1 MDLEGGS
8 IESPRVR
15 VGWLNRVAGV
25 MAVVLM
31 VAHSAP
37 SFAAGDAAHG
47 ATVYRQ
53 CMICHSLDKNGIGP
67 SHHNVFGRAAGSV
80 ANYTCSA
87 ALKTS
92 NIVWNETTLDQWL
105 ANPQAL
111 VPGTKMMF
119 SVDNAQDR
127 ADVIAFS
134 RKRREPICRALRP
147 AKNDTIVGLFPDSN
161 SSAQTPITILA
172 KRVTHP

>member
-1 MDLEGGS
+1 MDLVAAGTERARGRAGG
-8 IESPRVR
+8 PKRA
-15 VGWLNRVAGV
+15 AGA
-25 MAVVLM
+25 MAVVLA
-31 VAHSAP
+31 VAYSAP
-37 SFAAGDAAHG
+37 SFAAGDAARG

-53 CMICHSLDKNGIGP
+53 CMICHALDKNGIGP

-80 ANYTCSA
+80 ANYSYSA
-87 ALKTS
+87 ALKAS

-127 ADVIAFS
+127 ADVIAFL
-134 RKRREPICRALRP
+134 KDKAGTDL
-147 AKNDTIVGLFPDSN
+147 
-161 SSAQTPITILA
+161 SSATPGE
-172 KRVTHP
+172 K

>member
-1 MDLEGGS
+1 MGKDEAVATADGRPSMEENMALEAGS
-8 IESPRVR
+8 IENPRVR
-15 VGWLNRVAGV
+15 VGWLDRVASAV
-25 MAVVLM
+25 AVVLA

-80 ANYTCSA
+80 ANYTYSA
-87 ALKTS
+87 ALKAS
-92 NIVWNETTLDQWL
+92 NIVWNETTLDLWL

-111 VPGTKMMF
+111 VPGAKMMF

-127 ADVIAFS
+127 ADVIAFLKEKAGS
-134 RKRREPICRALRP
+134 DL
-147 AKNDTIVGLFPDSN
+147 
-161 SSAQTPITILA
+161 SSAAPA
-172 KRVTHP
+172 EK

>member
-1 MDLEGGS
+1 MDLEVGS
-8 IESPRVR
+8 IDSPRLR
-15 VGWLNRVAGV
+15 VGRLNRVAGA
-25 MAVVLM
+25 MAVVLV

-53 CMICHSLDKNGIGP
+53 CMICHALDKNGIGP

-80 ANYTCSA
+80 ANYNYSA
-87 ALKTS
+87 ALKAS

-111 VPGTKMMF
+111 VPGAKMMF
-119 SVDNAQDR
+119 AVDNAQDR
-127 ADVIAFS
+127 ADVIAFLKEKAAS
-134 RKRREPICRALRP
+134 
-147 AKNDTIVGLFPDSN
+147 DV
-161 SSAQTPITILA
+161 SSVAPNE
-172 KRVTHP
+172 K

>member
-1 MDLEGGS
+1 MDPVADGTECARG
-8 IESPRVR
+8 R
-15 VGWLNRVAGV
+15 VGGLKRGV
-25 MAVVLM
+25 SAMAVVLM
-31 VAHSAP
+31 VAHATP

-80 ANYTCSA
+80 ANYNYSA
-87 ALKTS
+87 PLKAS

-127 ADVIAFS
+127 ADVIAFL
-134 RKRREPICRALRP
+134 K
-147 AKNDTIVGLFPDSN
+147 AKAGSEL
-161 SSAQTPITILA
+161 SSAAPGE
-172 KRVTHP
+172 K

>member
-1 MDLEGGS
+1 MDLVTGGT
-8 IESPRVR
+8 ECARGRV
-15 VGWLNRVAGV
+15 VGLERAASA
-25 MAVVLM
+25 MAVVF
-31 VAHSAP
+31 VIANAAP

-80 ANYTCSA
+80 ANYSYSA
-87 ALKTS
+87 ALKAS

-105 ANPQAL
+105 ANPQGL

-127 ADVIAFS
+127 ADVIAFL
-134 RKRREPICRALRP
+134 REKAGSDL
-147 AKNDTIVGLFPDSN
+147 
-161 SSAQTPITILA
+161 SSAAPSE
-172 KRVTHP
+172 K

>member
-1 MDLEGGS
+1 MDPVAGGT
-8 IESPRVR
+8 ECARGR
-15 VGWLNRVAGV
+15 VGGLKRGASA

-31 VAHSAP
+31 VAHSTP

-80 ANYTCSA
+80 ANYNYSA
-87 ALKTS
+87 PLKAS

-127 ADVIAFS
+127 ADVIAFL
-134 RKRREPICRALRP
+134 KEKAGTDL
-147 AKNDTIVGLFPDSN
+147 
-161 SSAQTPITILA
+161 SSAAPA
-172 KRVTHP
+172 EK

>member
-1 MDLEGGS
+1 MDPVADGTECARG
-8 IESPRVR
+8 R
-15 VGWLNRVAGV
+15 VGGLKRGV
-25 MAVVLM
+25 SAMAVVLM
-31 VAHSAP
+31 VAHATP

-80 ANYTCSA
+80 ANYNYSA
-87 ALKTS
+87 PLKAS

-127 ADVIAFS
+127 ADVIAFLKEKAGS
-134 RKRREPICRALRP
+134 EL
-147 AKNDTIVGLFPDSN
+147 
-161 SSAQTPITILA
+161 SSAAPGE
-172 KRVTHP
+172 K

>member
-1 MDLEGGS
+1 MDLKVGTG
-8 IESPRVR
+8 SPRVR
-15 VGWLNRVAGV
+15 VGGLNRAARAI
-25 MAVVLM
+25 AVVLA

-67 SHHNVFGRAAGSV
+67 SHRNVFGRAAGSV
-80 ANYTCSA
+80 ANYAYSA
-87 ALKTS
+87 ALKAS

-111 VPGTKMMF
+111 VPGAKMMF
-119 SVDNAQDR
+119 SVDDARDR
-127 ADVIAFS
+127 ADVIAFL
-134 RKRREPICRALRP
+134 KE
-147 AKNDTIVGLFPDSN
+147 KTESN
-161 SSAQTPITILA
+161 VSSAAPGE
-172 KRVTHP
+172 K

>member
-1 MDLEGGS
+1 MDPVAGGT
-8 IESPRVR
+8 ECARGR
-15 VGWLNRVAGV
+15 VGGLTRGASA

-31 VAHSAP
+31 VAHSTP

-80 ANYTCSA
+80 ANYNYSA
-87 ALKTS
+87 PLKAS

-127 ADVIAFS
+127 ADVIAFLKEKAGS
-134 RKRREPICRALRP
+134 EL
-147 AKNDTIVGLFPDSN
+147 
-161 SSAQTPITILA
+161 SSAAPGE
-172 KRVTHP
+172 K

>member
-1 MDLEGGS
+1 MDLEVGS
-8 IESPRVR
+8 IESPRVHAGR
-15 VGWLNRVAGV
+15 LNQAASAIAVALV
-25 MAVVLM
+25 

-47 ATVYRQ
+47 SAVYRQ

-80 ANYTCSA
+80 ANYTYSA
-87 ALKTS
+87 ALKAS
-92 NIVWNETTLDQWL
+92 NVVWNETALDQWL

-127 ADVIAFS
+127 ADVIAFL
-134 RKRREPICRALRP
+134 KDKA
-147 AKNDTIVGLFPDSN
+147 GSN
-161 SSAQTPITILA
+161 VSSAAPAQ
-172 KRVTHP
+172 K

>member
-1 MDLEGGS
+1 LGKDAVATADGRPSTEEQMDLVAGGT
-8 IESPRVR
+8 ESARGR
-15 VGWLNRVAGV
+15 VGGLKRAASV
-25 MAVVLM
+25 MAVVLA
-31 VAHSAP
+31 VVHAAP

-53 CMICHSLDKNGIGP
+53 CMICHALDKNGIGP

-80 ANYTCSA
+80 ANYTYSA

-92 NIVWNETTLDQWL
+92 NIVWNEATLDQWL

-127 ADVIAFS
+127 ADVIAFL
-134 RKRREPICRALRP
+134 KEKAGTDL
-147 AKNDTIVGLFPDSN
+147 
-161 SSAQTPITILA
+161 SSAAPSE
-172 KRVTHP
+172 K